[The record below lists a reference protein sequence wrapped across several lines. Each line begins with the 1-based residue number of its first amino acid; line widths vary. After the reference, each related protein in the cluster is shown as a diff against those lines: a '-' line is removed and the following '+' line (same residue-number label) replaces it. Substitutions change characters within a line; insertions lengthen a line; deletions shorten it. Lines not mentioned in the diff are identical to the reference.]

1 MLNHVTMC
9 CTSDVI
15 FRKEAKV
22 FVAYLRSDFE
32 RQAQC
37 LESSFSSNIKKSSAS
52 LRKFCSKSIL
62 WRRRGDFPRRN
73 DCIFSTTFFVM
84 KIKVSLHTS
93 EVTSKDKITI
103 LKVY

>member
-1 MLNHVTMC
+1 MLSHVTMC

-37 LESSFSSNIKKSSAS
+37 LESSFSSNMKKSSAS
-52 LRKFCSKSIL
+52 LRKFY
-62 WRRRGDFPRRN
+62 RN
-73 DCIFSTTFFVM
+73 QSFGGVVAIFHVAMTAYFQRLFS
-84 KIKVSLHTS
+84 
-93 EVTSKDKITI
+93 
-103 LKVY
+103 